1 MFSLLLAHIATLQF
15 SEPPKPKWDHQT
27 RGVNLWLVLKVSEG
41 FLQDAKEVLVLVILV
56 GGRAKQCCGQCPA
69 SDQSH
74 LSSPPQMLLSA
85 FSKPPTWIC
94 GQSWPNCLIPF
105 ILSLGLPRFSP
116 GLTDFSIRQQNCD
129 LDGLARVWC
138 GEVSVGVPLSS
149 SSDQTLKRERRPPI

>member
-1 MFSLLLAHIATLQF
+1 MFSLLLVDIATLQF
-15 SEPPKPKWDHQT
+15 SKPTKPKITNGIIKLGGESVVSSESVW
-27 RGVNLWLVLKVSEG
+27 GVSEWCQKVRG
-41 FLQDAKEVLVLVILV
+41 ISV

-105 ILSLGLPRFSP
+105 ILSLGLARFAP
-116 GLTDFSIRQQNCD
+116 GFTDFSIRQQKCD